1 MRRVFLASSVLV
13 LAALGS
19 VGGAAGGDR
28 FDAVTAIKAPLPR
41 NAGSRYD
48 LVLADIACVSRADCV
63 ATGNLYER
71 SGHFHGVFLVE
82 RAGRWTVS
90 EASLPRGMARRG
102 RKFVTLG
109 AVACPAA
116 GHCVAVA
123 EAHAGAQEKPV
134 IFTQRRKRWVESVPS
149 TPAGAQGAGLT
160 LVSCPSRGNCT
171 AAGSFTNKSGNSEGL
186 LVSER
191 SGRWG
196 RPVAAALPADAARH
210 PEAKFGE
217 EAAEIDSLSCA
228 TPRACAAV
236 GIYTDTHGSPEGLL
250 LTRTRGKW
258 TRGVKAQLPGNA
270 AEPDGSYEYPVI
282 GLGSV
287 SCSSTD
293 DCAAV
298 GGYGDNQSNQFGMSI
313 SEHAGSWAPAQQTPL
328 PANGGPNPQQG
339 NNASSPLG
347 TIACPSAGACSA
359 VGYFLEKN
367 GDNGVL
373 LLNEQAG
380 SWTAS
385 GLVFPAGVDERL
397 GGLLDS
403 LACPSTG
410 NCVAAGSYNTGINQY
425 RPMLATEQ
433 NGRWIQGTAAP
444 LPPGVDQSNSGD
456 LTSISCPSA
465 KTCVA
470 VGGYTRSARYP
481 TQDGLIVTI
490 RRG

>member
-1 MRRVFLASSVLV
+1 
-13 LAALGS
+13 
-19 VGGAAGGDR
+19 
-28 FDAVTAIKAPLPR
+28 
-41 NAGSRYD
+41 
-48 LVLADIACVSRADCV
+48 VLADIACVSEVECV

-82 RAGRWTVS
+82 KAGRWTVS
-90 EASLPRGMARRG
+90 EASLPKGMARRG

-109 AVACPAA
+109 AVACPSA

-134 IFTQRRKRWVESVPS
+134 IFTQSRKGWRETVPS
-149 TPAGAQGAGLT
+149 TALAAKGAGLA
-160 LVSCPSRGNCT
+160 LVSCPSQGNCT

-191 SGRWG
+191 SGHWG
-196 RPVAAALPADAARH
+196 HPVAATLPADAAKH

-228 TPRACAAV
+228 SGRACAAV
-236 GIYTDTHGSPEGLL
+236 GIYTDTHASPEGLL
-250 LTRTRGKW
+250 LTRTGGKW
-258 TRGVKAQLPGNA
+258 ARGVEAQLPGNA
-270 AEPDGSYEYPVI
+270 AKPNGSYEYPVI

-293 DCAAV
+293 DCEAV
-298 GGYGDNQSNQFGMSI
+298 GGYGDDWSNQFGMSI
-313 SEHAGSWAPAQQTPL
+313 SEHAGSWVQAQETPL
-328 PANGGPNPQQG
+328 PADGGPNPQQG

-347 TIACPSAGACSA
+347 TIACPSAGECSA
-359 VGYFLEKN
+359 VGYFLKKN

-373 LLNEQAG
+373 LLIEQAG
-380 SWTAS
+380 GWTAS

-397 GGLLDS
+397 GGGLDS
-403 LACPSTG
+403 LVCPSAG
-410 NCVAAGSYNTGINQY
+410 NCVAAGFYNTGINQY
-425 RPMLATEQ
+425 QPMLATEQ
-433 NGRWIQGTAAP
+433 NGSWLQGTSVP
-444 LPPGVDQSNSGD
+444 LPSGVSNSDSGS
-456 LTSISCPSA
+456 LNSISCPSA
-465 KTCVA
+465 NACVA
-470 VGGYTRSARYP
+470 VGGYVRSGGYP

>member
-1 MRRVFLASSVLV
+1 MRRVFLGASVLV

-19 VGGAAGGDR
+19 AGAATGDLS
-28 FDAVTAIKAPLPR
+28 DAVTSIKAPLPR
-41 NAGSRYD
+41 NAGSHYD
-48 LVLADIACVSRADCV
+48 LVLAHIACVSGADCV

-71 SGHFHGVFLVE
+71 SGHFHGVFIVE
-82 RAGRWTVS
+82 KAGKWTVS
-90 EASLPRGMARRG
+90 EASVPRTVARQG
-102 RKFVTLG
+102 RRFVTLG

-116 GHCVAVA
+116 GHCVAVSQ
-123 EAHAGAQEKPV
+123 AHAGAKEKPV
-134 IFTQRRKRWVESVPS
+134 IFTQSRKGWAETVLS
-149 TPAGAQGAGLT
+149 TPAGAKGAGLS

-196 RPVAAALPADAARH
+196 RPVAAALPADAAKR
-210 PEAKFGE
+210 PEKRFGE
-217 EAAEIDSLSCA
+217 VAAEIDSLSCA
-228 TPRACAAV
+228 SARACVAV
-236 GIYTDTHGSPEGLL
+236 GIYTETHGSPEGLL
-250 LTRTRGKW
+250 LTRVRGEW

-270 AEPDGSYEYPVI
+270 AKPNGSYVYPVI

-287 SCSSTD
+287 SCSSSD
-293 DCAAV
+293 DCEAV
-298 GGYGDNQSNQFGMSI
+298 GGYGDDRSNQFGMSI
-313 SEHAGSWAPAQQTPL
+313 SEHAGSWTPAQETPL

-339 NNASSPLG
+339 NSPSSPLG

-367 GDNGVL
+367 GDNGAL
-373 LLNEQAG
+373 LLDEQAG

-403 LACPSTG
+403 LACPSAG
-410 NCVAAGSYNTGINQY
+410 NCIGAGFYNTGINQY
-425 RPMLATEQ
+425 QPMLATEQ
-433 NGRWIQGTAAP
+433 NGRWMQGTAVP
-444 LPPGVDQSNSGD
+444 LPSGVAKSDSGS
-456 LTSISCPSA
+456 LNSISCPSA
-465 KTCVA
+465 NACVA
-470 VGGYTRSARYP
+470 VGGYVRSGGYP
-481 TQDGLIVTI
+481 TQDGLIVKI